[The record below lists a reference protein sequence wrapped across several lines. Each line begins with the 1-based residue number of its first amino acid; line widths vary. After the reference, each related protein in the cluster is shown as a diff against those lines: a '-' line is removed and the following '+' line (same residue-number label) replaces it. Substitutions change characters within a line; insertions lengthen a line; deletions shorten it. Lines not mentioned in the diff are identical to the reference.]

1 MEFSR
6 IQLSVLYLYEL
17 KIQFNILRVSP
28 IQNQPHE
35 PWQNCSHPHDHADIL
50 SEHQRMRRP
59 PPNTGACEQQ
69 RSQKPQYRE
78 ETQTHMH
85 GVIQEAMRPTSKNII
100 LISTRPQQGVRK
112 QVGCITT
119 QSQLQNVTGTTH
131 AHTYFCRHTCS
142 TSRPHVSTAMLWKH
156 SEHLINSCALTQC
169 RHKPINTVAFK
180 WETAAEMPN
189 YRHPDTNNTN
199 RERCTQTRERRH
211 LRHQHKQTHRN
222 ANIHTD
228 SRTCKKNSRAQTGK
242 NAKYMQKGLQKLNE
256 DLSWKS

>member
-1 MEFSR
+1 MERYSNSKSTPRTMTKLFPPSR
-6 IQLSVLYLYEL
+6 SCCHSQWASEDEETTSQYRGLWTT
-17 KIQFNILRVSP
+17 KITKTP
-28 IQNQPHE
+28 IQRGNTNSHA
-35 PWQNCSHPHDHADIL
+35 CSYTG
-50 SEHQRMRRP
+50 SNETYFKEH
-59 PPNTGACEQQ
+59 NSDLHTATT
-69 RSQKPQYRE
+69 RSE
-78 ETQTHMH
+78 ETGGLHYN
-85 GVIQEAMRPTSKNII
+85 P
-100 LISTRPQQGVRK
+100 
-112 QVGCITT
+112 
-119 QSQLQNVTGTTH
+119 VTATECDWNHTH

-169 RHKPINTVAFK
+169 RHKLINTVAFK

-228 SRTCKKNSRAQTGK
+228 SRTCKKNSAQTGK